1 VCVRLFLLV
10 SDRLFFMS
18 SNLPTPEETPVV
30 ADTVSATDSPRRRW
44 PGVPVV
50 SNGVFWAATPALALF
65 GLAVLSSQT
74 SLPTPLGMFGNSGA
88 ASSQVISASEWV
100 VPASQ
105 TILISNQSAGDYV
118 VLRGRLEATGGEKI
132 ASQTSGEVAK
142 TLVQSGQFVK
152 AGQKIVLLTTGVAPP
167 VTTSSPLDQWQNR
180 AENAQ
185 IAAAK
190 QQEKLES
197 RMSAAN
203 EEMERAKERVAV
215 AQQRVTEAREL
226 IAKLQKGE
234 EVSHSAPA
242 TKPTVTATPSRP
254 SASARANARKAALRE
269 SQKLQDDASWAE
281 QQAQTA
287 QKAARKAQ
295 DLVDARQ
302 QKLQAAMADMKATEK
317 KPNLGIIPD
326 NDDAPDANDSNDA
339 DVTKA
344 VSEARQALAVA
355 NSRAAAAQRDAARLQ
370 TRAQETRSKAND
382 AARRATQDLQVF
394 EEQAQTAP
402 VVANQPVRN
411 SSGKITIADAALI
424 ARTAM
429 KESEDAIADAERIR
443 RKVESYSRPVQSTRR
458 QFERATENLEA
469 AQRRMWENVPQMRTT
484 QSAITAT
491 RDGVVTWVVSDKT
504 VVKPGEALVTVGRP
518 DHLQVMITDKSG
530 IWKSLKPNMQVL
542 ALVQRQ
548 GTSAGG
554 YPGQDSPT
562 GSGINIPSMARVL
575 AVAPPAIRGGAAR
588 VRLAVHNPPQQI
600 GNNQNGL
607 SPRAFKPGMPVFFS
621 VSKPSQNT
629 ALHIPTAAV
638 RRAEGGKT
646 YVAVLSP
653 LQNQKRDRLADQCRV
668 EWREVLLAPG
678 DGQYNRVKS
687 GLEIGERVALQP
699 NELYS
704 FTLAYGEQATVR
716 VEQI

>member
-1 VCVRLFLLV
+1 MRPVLLAAKRL
-10 SDRLFFMS
+10 SFMS
-18 SNLPTPEETPVV
+18 SNLPTPEEKPIV
-30 ADTVSATDSPRRRW
+30 AETVSATESSRRRW
-44 PGVPVV
+44 LGVPVIN
-50 SNGVFWAATPALALF
+50 NGILWASTPALALF
-65 GLAVLSSQT
+65 GLVALSSQT
-74 SLPTPLGMFGNSGA
+74 SLPTPLGMIGNTDGSSG
-88 ASSQVISASEWV
+88 SSVISAREWV

-105 TILISNQSAGDYV
+105 TILISNQSAGDYM

-132 ASQTSGEVAK
+132 VSKTSGEVVQ
-142 TLVQSGQFVK
+142 TLVQPGQFVK
-152 AGQKIVLLTTGVAPP
+152 AGQKIVMLTTGIAPP
-167 VTTSSPLDQWQNR
+167 VTTSSPLDEWQER
-180 AENAQ
+180 AESAQ

-197 RMSAAN
+197 RMTAAN
-203 EEMERAKERVAV
+203 EEMERAKQRVAE
-215 AQQRVTEAREL
+215 AQKRVTQAREL
-226 IAKLQKGE
+226 IAKLQNGE
-234 EVSHSAPA
+234 EVSHSTTVAKPVA
-242 TKPTVTATPSRP
+242 TTTPSRP
-254 SASARANARKAALRE
+254 SASARANARRAAVKE
-269 SQKLQDDASWAE
+269 TQKLQDDASWAE

-295 DLVDARQ
+295 DQVDARQ
-302 QKLQAAMADMKATEK
+302 QKLQVAMADLKATEK
-317 KPNLGIIPD
+317 KPNAGIIPD
-326 NDDAPDANDSNDA
+326 NDDAPDANESDNADA
-339 DVTKA
+339 TKA
-344 VSEARQALAVA
+344 VSEARQALSIA

-370 TRAQETRSKAND
+370 ARAQEARNKAND

-394 EEQAQTAP
+394 EDQAQSAP
-402 VVANQPVRN
+402 VAVEEPVRN
-411 SSGKITIADAALI
+411 RSGKVTVADAMQL
-424 ARTAM
+424 ARAAM

-443 RKVESYSRPVQSTRR
+443 RKVENYSRPVQNTRR
-458 QFERATENLEA
+458 QFERATEKLEA

-484 QSAITAT
+484 QSAITAD
-491 RDGVVTWVVSDKT
+491 RDGVVTWVVADKT

-518 DHLQVMITDKSG
+518 DHLQVVITDKSG
-530 IWKSLKPNMQVL
+530 IWKSLKANMQVL

-548 GTSAGG
+548 GKSVEGAQTQSGSAE
-554 YPGQDSPT
+554 
-562 GSGINIPSMARVL
+562 SGINIPSMARVL
-575 AVAPPAIRGGAAR
+575 AVAPPASKRGAAR

-678 DGQYNRVKS
+678 DGRYNRVKS